1 MSNWTEKKIDHASI
15 SSPAEVAQVG
25 SGFSR
30 QLSGSQFAL
39 AGQDCYNTT
48 ILRYWFREARPATF
62 DDCLGHP
69 RCSAEGRPIRI
80 DSGLIKSQ
88 TSSWMMSNPSFRC
101 L

>member
-39 AGQDCYNTT
+39 AGQDCYNSP
-48 ILRYWFREARPATF
+48 ILRYWFREAAQRHSMIALAIQGAALKA
-62 DDCLGHP
+62 DQ
-69 RCSAEGRPIRI
+69 
-80 DSGLIKSQ
+80 SG
-88 TSSWMMSNPSFRC
+88 
-101 L
+101 